1 MESYGD
7 DTVSQMGLSVDEG
20 SIILPDP
27 TEETDSYND
36 LFNGIQSQQ
45 INYELRAEQI
55 RSYEGL
61 FNPIKMEDY

>member
-45 INYELRAEQI
+45 INYELRAE
-55 RSYEGL
+55 
-61 FNPIKMEDY
+61 